1 MLFTHHIFFVC
12 FFAAAALSHH
22 CGQRFVLHSIAPLL
36 HHTRPPLRIYK
47 SRCIQ
52 CCSVPLRVHI
62 HVSHYTASTA
72 RFLPPFF
79 FRPFSCT
86 NQFQNLFR
94 GTIQPKSTTS
104 SSATITQE
112 FTEAD
117 ATELYNLAKVNG
129 DYLLRVLVT
138 EAHGSSTYAQTF
150 VSACKYPIQAWNTF
164 VPLPLAS
171 LSSPSS
177 PLHLPSSPFILVRMR
192 IIFLIGIAVLTR
204 VLVRRRLKR
213 CCTQSN

>member
-1 MLFTHHIFFVC
+1 MLQRTTAGSHPR
-12 FFAAAALSHH
+12 FALHGVDSEILTAL
-22 CGQRFVLHSIAPLL
+22 
-36 HHTRPPLRIYK
+36 
-47 SRCIQ
+47 
-52 CCSVPLRVHI
+52 
-62 HVSHYTASTA
+62 
-72 RFLPPFF
+72 FLSPFF
-79 FRPFSCT
+79 LHQPI
-86 NQFQNLFR
+86 FQNLFR

-171 LSSPSS
+171 LSSPSF
-177 PLHLPSSPFILVRMR
+177 PRHLPSSPFILVRMR